1 MRKLDNLRDVG
12 HLKLKSISTDV
23 VNQVDSDLA
32 CKRQY
37 DATRSENYVATKIY
51 YDLNQYFD
59 VEVFKERFAKTD
71 ILVQSETLNIKFY
84 VEVKCRYKQQ
94 IEYDT
99 LLISKSKI
107 DGIIGL
113 ELYPTFIFF
122 INTLEEEVLI
132 VEVDN
137 DDFLKNHCKSSGNY
151 YFLDKK
157 ISMNYNEFIENRLTY
172 IESAL
177 RQRMLNLSEIFI

>member
-1 MRKLDNLRDVG
+1 MRRLDNLRDVG
-12 HLKLKSISTDV
+12 SLKLKSISVDV
-23 VNQVDSDLA
+23 VNQVNSDRA

-51 YDLNQYFD
+51 YDLAQYFD
-59 VEVFKERFAKTD
+59 IQVFKERFAKTD
-71 ILVQSETLNIKFY
+71 ILAKSDTLNIKFY
-84 VEVKCRYKQQ
+84 VEVKCRYKPQ
-94 IEYDT
+94 IDYNT

-122 INTLEEEVLI
+122 INTLEKEVLI

-137 DDFLKNHCKSSGNY
+137 DDFLKNHCKSNGNY
-151 YFLDKK
+151 YFLDKS
-157 ISMNYNEFIENRLTY
+157 IAMDYNAFIMNRLTY
-172 IESAL
+172 IESAH